1 MITRLLN
8 SSRGIEFDLVLA
20 VGCRGKFFPKLEV
33 EQGSQNPGGNWKSS
47 QHVFLEGLI
56 STSSLST
63 TWPEG
68 QTHRWLSLIQEL
80 FVSVCEVGKRKK
92 TGVLA
97 AVLETEIWELRVSCL
112 KLFLCRD
119 PTLYSFTKQLFFE
132 CLLCNG
138 CYFRCWGY
146 ISEHNRQ
153 GSYFHG
159 ANILGGETENK

>member
-1 MITRLLN
+1 M
-8 SSRGIEFDLVLA
+8 
-20 VGCRGKFFPKLEV
+20 
-33 EQGSQNPGGNWKSS
+33 
-47 QHVFLEGLI
+47 FLEGLL

-119 PTLYSFTKQLFFE
+119 PTLYSFTKQLFLNAYYVMDVTLDAGDTSVNTTDKVPTFME
-132 CLLCNG
+132 LT
-138 CYFRCWGY
+138 FWEEKQK
-146 ISEHNRQ
+146 ISK
-153 GSYFHG
+153 
-159 ANILGGETENK
+159 ENPSGW